1 MKTLLA
7 SLDLW
12 ELVDEGYDEANEN
25 ENLTAAQIKEFKKT
39 KQRDAASLSKIQQA
53 VADSIFPRIMGA
65 EKSKEAWEI
74 LQKEFGGDEKV
85 RAIKLQTLRRD
96 FENTKMKDN
105 ETLNQFHSSFI
116 ELTNQMRVY
125 GEEISDQRMIEKILI
140 CLPKRFN
147 AIVAVI
153 EQTKDI
159 SKMSIYELMGS
170 LKSYEERLLRQS
182 EKPIESAFQSKLH
195 LNAKSVG
202 ESSFSGG
209 QQNRSGTY
217 GRGRGQEK
225 TKHGGR
231 GFHKAE
237 NGKKCTHCG
246 KSNHEYKDCWFKDKP
261 KCHKCSRFGHLQK
274 DCYANNQPQQ
284 QQYANFLEE
293 KQSEEYMFYASQSK
307 KQKDKD
313 VWYLDSGC
321 SNHTTGDES
330 IFVSIDTSVNS
341 QVKMGNGALVKAQG
355 KGTISV
361 DTKKGKKRISDVLL
375 VPDLRQNL
383 LSVGQLIE
391 HGYTVHFEGNSC
403 VILDQEGAKQI
414 VAKIQM
420 EKSRSFPLTFKT
432 PIEAW
437 SGRKPSV
444 KHLRVFGSVCYAQT
458 PKEKRQKLDETSVK
472 CILVGYSN
480 MSKGYRLYNLKTRS
494 IITSRDVIFDE
505 NASWNWEVNE
515 VQKSGSV
522 IDETQQAPTVEDEGD
537 GDEGADFSSPNDS
550 NSNSDPSSQIDAYFI
565 EHGFERSKSESTLY
579 VKTQGTSTL
588 IVALYVDDLLFC
600 GDDEKMIHD
609 FKIEM
614 MKRYEM
620 SDMGLLHHFLGMEIY
635 QENDGVFI
643 CQRKYV
649 ENILKKFG
657 MSDCNPTLIPLVV
670 NEKMKK
676 EDGEKKI
683 DASIYRSMVGSLLYL
698 CATRPDIMF
707 ACSMLSRF
715 MNSPSQIH
723 LGVAKRVLRYIK
735 GTTNFGIKYVKG
747 AQVNL
752 QGYCDSNWAGCLDDM
767 KSTTGY
773 SFSLG
778 SSVFSWTSK
787 K

>member
-25 ENLTAAQIKEFKKT
+25 ENLTAAQIKELKKT
-39 KQRDAASLSKIQQA
+39 KQRDAAALSKIQQA

-65 EKSKEAWEI
+65 EKSNEAWEI

-284 QQYANFLEE
+284 QQHANFLEE

-307 KQKDKD
+307 KQKDED
-313 VWYLDSGC
+313 MWYLDSGC
-321 SNHTTGDES
+321 SNHMTGDES

-361 DTKKGKKRISDVLL
+361 DTKKGMKRISDVLL
-375 VPDLRQNL
+375 VPNLRQNL

-403 VILDQEGAKQI
+403 VILDKEGAKQI

-420 EKSRSFPLTFKT
+420 EKSRSFPLTFK
-432 PIEAW
+432 
-437 SGRKPSV
+437 
-444 KHLRVFGSVCYAQT
+444 YA
-458 PKEKRQKLDETSVK
+458 E
-472 CILVGYSN
+472 N
-480 MSKGYRLYNLKTRS
+480 MAMK
-494 IITSRDVIFDE
+494 
-505 NASWNWEVNE
+505 A
-515 VQKSGSV
+515 QKSGLS

-550 NSNSDPSSQIDAYFI
+550 SSNSDPSSQIDAYFI
-565 EHGFERSKSESTLY
+565 EQGFERSKSESTLY

-698 CATRPDIMF
+698 CETRPDIMF

-752 QGYCDSNWAGCLDDM
+752 QGYCDSDWAGCLDDM

-773 SFSLG
+773 SFSLELLG
-778 SSVFSWTSK
+778 VMEQHIKRENCS
-787 K
+787 